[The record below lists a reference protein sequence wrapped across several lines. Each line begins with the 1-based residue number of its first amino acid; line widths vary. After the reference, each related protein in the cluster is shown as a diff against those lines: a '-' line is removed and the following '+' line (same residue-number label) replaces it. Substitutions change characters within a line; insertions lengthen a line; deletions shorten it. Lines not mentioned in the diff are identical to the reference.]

1 MTTATE
7 SYWAETHTSHASK
20 LVDRFGWQRVV
31 DAAVRR
37 VDGHGS
43 AVLDALGVREETESR
58 VEQRVVGIGGRRPRT
73 VRGAL
78 AAMLVG
84 VVVACAG
91 ATAAELY
98 RAWSVVLPQDVA
110 LTMTDREPGRF
121 PMTDAECLAVYGY

>member
-1 MTTATE
+1 MTATE
-7 SYWAETHTSHASK
+7 AYWAEVHTSHASK

-43 AVLDALGVREETESR
+43 AVLDALGVREETGDR
-58 VEQRVVGIGGRRPRT
+58 VEQGVAGIGGRKPHT
-73 VRGAL
+73 LRGAI
-78 AAMLVG
+78 AAMLLVA
-84 VVVACAG
+84 VVACVG
-91 ATAAELY
+91 ATADELY

-110 LTMTDREPGRF
+110 LTMTDREPGRI